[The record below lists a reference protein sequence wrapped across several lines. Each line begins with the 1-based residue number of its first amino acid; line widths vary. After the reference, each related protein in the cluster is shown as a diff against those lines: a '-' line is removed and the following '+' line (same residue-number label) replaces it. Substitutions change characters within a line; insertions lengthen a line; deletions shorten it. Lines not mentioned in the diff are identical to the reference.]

1 MIKNHMNVCDPKAE
15 IKVYRPSKNKNLL
28 QQEIELNPFNQI
40 GQSIIHMKWV
50 KDDRLV
56 FIRRNGELLYYKL
69 HPPSNPAGSKIPFQ
83 CAIEKDKKLEKMEKT

>member
-1 MIKNHMNVCDPKAE
+1 
-15 IKVYRPSKNKNLL
+15 
-28 QQEIELNPFNQI
+28 
-40 GQSIIHMKWV
+40 MKWV

-83 CAIEKDKKLEKMEKT
+83 CAIEKEKKLEKMEKTLN